1 MPTLY
6 ICLMREGYDYEKIEE
21 KKKVRVFLHG
31 PPFYFAANVLGK
43 YVVGSTGLFPFNTSK

>member
-1 MPTLY
+1 
-6 ICLMREGYDYEKIEE
+6 MREGYDYEKIEE